1 MAALTG
7 IRVLDMTQYE
17 AGTSCTQYL
26 AWLGAEIIKI
36 ESPNGDP
43 GRNAGINLAG
53 DSQYFMNYNS
63 GKKSVVI
70 DLKNASGRQLLL
82 DLAKKCDIF
91 VENYGPGVMESL
103 NIGPDI
109 LAEINHKLIYG
120 RIKGFGLSGPYAKYN
135 AYDWVAQASAG
146 SFSVTGDP
154 LGPPQ
159 IVGPTIGDSGTGIQ
173 MALGI
178 LAAYIES
185 ERTGLGQMIEISMQ
199 EAVAIFMK
207 TLDLLTW
214 GKEPAQRYG
223 TKRGRTGGGLYRCKG
238 EGTNDYVM
246 VFPVTLK
253 QQDTVFTVI
262 EKPELLADPR
272 FSTLEDRVENESAL
286 REIIQEWAL
295 EHTKQEAMTL
305 LAEAGVPAS
314 YVFDTLDLFTDPH
327 LMERNFIVDVEHP
340 VNGSVQLM
348 RHPLRMPGAL
358 EPTRSPILGEHTQEV
373 LKDYLGLDTT
383 QISELISRNVIKKN
397 DD

>member
-1 MAALTG
+1 
-7 IRVLDMTQYE
+7 
-17 AGTSCTQYL
+17 
-26 AWLGAEIIKI
+26 
-36 ESPNGDP
+36 
-43 GRNAGINLAG
+43 
-53 DSQYFMNYNS
+53 
-63 GKKSVVI
+63 
-70 DLKNASGRQLLL
+70 
-82 DLAKKCDIF
+82 
-91 VENYGPGVMESL
+91 
-103 NIGPDI
+103 
-109 LAEINHKLIYG
+109 
-120 RIKGFGLSGPYAKYN
+120 
-135 AYDWVAQASAG
+135 
-146 SFSVTGDP
+146 
-154 LGPPQ
+154 
-159 IVGPTIGDSGTGIQ
+159 
-173 MALGI
+173 
-178 LAAYIES
+178 
-185 ERTGLGQMIEISMQ
+185 
-199 EAVAIFMK
+199 MK

-262 EKPELLADPR
+262 KKPELLADPR